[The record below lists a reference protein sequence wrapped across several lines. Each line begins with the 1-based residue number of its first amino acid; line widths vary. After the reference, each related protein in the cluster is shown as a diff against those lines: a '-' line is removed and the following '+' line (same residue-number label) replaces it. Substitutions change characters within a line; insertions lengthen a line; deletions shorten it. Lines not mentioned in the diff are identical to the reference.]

1 MSAEDRER
9 PEEIGSGQRK
19 GGLGR
24 KSTADGDKPN
34 QISKDP
40 YFRSVV
46 RGKKKDSKTI
56 EEGEIPLLLPS
67 ELTKHDPNIGA
78 HSQSAATTPSE
89 AIPAPSL
96 VLPPALRY
104 SIVTMEMGA
113 TTARPRPLFAIYCG
127 IASRLPHALIITI
140 SGGGEARPR
149 QKENA
154 E

>member
-19 GGLGR
+19 GGLGG

-34 QISKDP
+34 QISKDS

-67 ELTKHDPNIGA
+67 ELTKHDPNIGTVSPSVA
-78 HSQSAATTPSE
+78 TPSE
-89 AIPAPSL
+89 AIPACHAPF
-96 VLPPALRY
+96 LPLAVHSAQGR
-104 SIVTMEMGA
+104 
-113 TTARPRPLFAIYCG
+113 RP
-127 IASRLPHALIITI
+127 
-140 SGGGEARPR
+140 
-149 QKENA
+149 Q
-154 E
+154 

>member
-104 SIVTMEMGA
+104 SIVTMEMEAAA
-113 TTARPRPLFAIYCG
+113 TTICHILRCCKFVDVCMYS
-127 IASRLPHALIITI
+127 ASQLVV
-140 SGGGEARPR
+140 R
-149 QKENA
+149 QD
-154 E
+154 